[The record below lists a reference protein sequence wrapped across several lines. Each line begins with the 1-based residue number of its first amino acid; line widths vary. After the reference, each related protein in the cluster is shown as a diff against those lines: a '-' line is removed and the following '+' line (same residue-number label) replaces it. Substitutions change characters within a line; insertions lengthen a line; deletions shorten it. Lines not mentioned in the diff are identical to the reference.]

1 MEKRKIQSGVYLV
14 VDPSMD
20 ETILL
25 RKLQLILREEIAA
38 LQVWDHFLLQQSVHE
53 LLTKIITLC
62 HEKNVPVLINNQW
75 ELLATL
81 PLDGVHFDSIP
92 QDFKR
97 IQESINREFIAG
109 LTCNNDLS
117 YVQWANDHR
126 FDYISFCSVFPSDT
140 SNSCELVKFET
151 IQKTRAMTSMPLF
164 LAGGIRP
171 ENMAKLKELS
181 FDGIA
186 VVSGIMGSDNP
197 DWAVR
202 EYVKQL
208 KASKA

>member
-25 RKLQLILREEIAA
+25 RKLQLILQEEIAA
-38 LQVWDHFLLQQSVHE
+38 LQVWDHFLLQHSVHE